1 MTYASW
7 KCDNPRRTKNNI
19 LWNIS
24 NTSCGKINRRFVY
37 ISKYIPSHKQATCSL
52 RGEREF
58 KNFINQLQLM
68 IVFSVVL
75 KIHPSLDQLLLS
87 MKIKQNETRIFNHST
102 CRSLDF
108 IKLCLPLTWHE
119 NRHRFAW
126 ADGNF
131 NTNTIFIIFSSLK
144 LSKN

>member
-1 MTYASW
+1 MSAEYA
-7 KCDNPRRTKNNI
+7 
-19 LWNIS
+19 IS
-24 NTSCGKINRRFVY
+24 PKKEYVY

-68 IVFSVVL
+68 TVFSVVI

-102 CRSLDF
+102 CWSLDF
-108 IKLCLPLTWHE
+108 INLCLPLSWHE
-119 NRHRFAW
+119 NRHRFTW
-126 ADGNF
+126 TDGNF
-131 NTNTIFIIFSSLK
+131 NTTQF
-144 LSKN
+144 LSYFQAWNYSKIKS